1 MTIRMLRAAV
11 LGAGL
16 FAASVHAQSLPNWAA
31 PAPADAPAEVLGPGA
46 PPPPPPPPPV
56 PVDGGLSLL
65 ALAGAGYAAHRL
77 RNRRA

>member
-1 MTIRMLRAAV
+1 MTIRTLYAAV

-16 FAASVHAQSLPNWAA
+16 FAASVQAQSLPSWAA
-31 PAPADAPAEVLGPGA
+31 PSPGDAPSENMGPGA

-56 PVDGGLSLL
+56 PIDGGLSLL